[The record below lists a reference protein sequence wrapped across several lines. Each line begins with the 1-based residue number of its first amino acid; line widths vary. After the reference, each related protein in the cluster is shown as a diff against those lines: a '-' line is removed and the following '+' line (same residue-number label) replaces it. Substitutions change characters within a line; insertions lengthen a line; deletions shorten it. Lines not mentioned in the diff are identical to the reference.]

1 MWVDNLATWVPCLP
15 TLPVYTAYLATWVPC
30 LPTLPVYTAYLAT
43 WQLGCLACLH
53 CLLGAPR
60 WGGWGAGGRKWLF
73 SRLAFLPFAPIRKW
87 ATTWLPWAAGGAGWW
102 RWQWCWWWEVWSFFL
117 MGRHILILL
126 CHKDSTSMRHFPFS
140 TSRLYILGT
149 LSGNGLDSGR
159 VVCGDL
165 GEIQRI
171 SLGKHRCCCKSSFMG
186 VPNTLSGCW
195 EKWSHWIWAAT

>member
-1 MWVDNLATWVPCLP
+1 MAVGDDND
-15 TLPVYTAYLATWVPC
+15 
-30 LPTLPVYTAYLAT
+30 
-43 WQLGCLACLH
+43 
-53 CLLGAPR
+53 
-60 WGGWGAGGRKWLF
+60 AGGEKFGLF
-73 SRLAFLPFAPIRKW
+73 FSW
-87 ATTWLPWAAGGAGWW
+87 ADTY
-102 RWQWCWWWEVWSFFL
+102 
-117 MGRHILILL
+117 ILILL

-149 LSGNGLDSGR
+149 LSGNGLDSGS

-195 EKWSHWIWAAT
+195 EKWSEWI